1 MNPTCLLLLF
11 LSCFF
16 QQANC
21 ETECPP
27 GFFTPANA
35 TRKCSKCYIY
45 CYRDKAAIKISLSIT
60 ELNNSTS
67 YNSSSPLFIGRMF
80 FYLDR
85 TKGMLSNKYYREL
98 PNVSSE
104 LDGFFVITVID
115 MDFFVLI
122 ASQDVELLPIHTMAY
137 LVLVIVIVMELHS
150 IFYLKLYF
158 LHCSL
163 E

>member
-1 MNPTCLLLLF
+1 
-11 LSCFF
+11 
-16 QQANC
+16 
-21 ETECPP
+21 
-27 GFFTPANA
+27 
-35 TRKCSKCYIY
+35 
-45 CYRDKAAIKISLSIT
+45 
-60 ELNNSTS
+60 
-67 YNSSSPLFIGRMF
+67 
-80 FYLDR
+80 
-85 TKGMLSNKYYREL
+85 MLSNKYYREL

-150 IFYLKLYF
+150 IFYLKLHF